1 MSRSKEEILAQSFAQ
16 SREGH
21 HELVMYSLRKM
32 AEPHVK
38 ENYHTL
44 TNLPNLKA
52 LFYLGDEMTMEN
64 PEREFAVIILDIAQF
79 KAVNEFCGRVGG
91 DALLMYIA
99 GLLDKISQERELTI
113 ACHMRADVFI
123 LYTAFEE
130 EQELVDIV
138 EKLKDDIEKYEI
150 ACKIMLAFG
159 ICTSVKNGRAV
170 SYLKD
175 CATTA
180 LNTIKGKFYTSYAFF
195 DDNMRREQMRKQQIE
210 NDVLPA
216 MRNDEFKLFIQ
227 PKVDMNTGEIIG
239 GECLVRW
246 LTPMGM
252 CSPGDFIPVLERD
265 GFIINLDT
273 YIWEKAFA
281 FLAELRKEGVRQVPL
296 SMNVSRVHA
305 YDDGF
310 MDKLFELSDVYKIEP
325 SMVTLELTESAFLGD
340 ESLMY
345 ERMKRLQDKGFKI
358 SIDDF
363 GTGYSNMK
371 MLKTDFVDEIKV
383 DRSFIMD
390 IECERSKIV
399 VKHTLELLHAVGVDV
414 VIEGVESKEQEEFLL
429 SCGCKSAQ
437 GFRYYRPMLC
447 SDFKA
452 LL

>member
-1 MSRSKEEILAQSFAQ
+1 MGRTKEEIMEQSFAK
-16 SREGH
+16 SEEGR
-21 HELVMYSLRKM
+21 HELYMYSLRKM

-44 TNLPNLKA
+44 TNLPNLRA
-52 LFYLGDEMTMEN
+52 LFYSGDEMTMEN
-64 PEREFAVIILDIAQF
+64 PDKEFAVILLDIAQF

-91 DALLMYIA
+91 DHLLIYIA
-99 GLLDKISQERELTI
+99 DLLDKIAKERPLTI

-123 LYTAFEE
+123 LLTAFEE
-130 EQELVDIV
+130 EQELICIV
-138 EKLKDDIEKYEI
+138 ESLKEDIEKYEI

-227 PKVDMNTGEIIG
+227 PKVDMSTGEIVG

-252 CSPGDFIPVLERD
+252 CSPADFIPVLERD
-265 GFIINLDT
+265 GFIINLDS

-281 FLAELRKEGVRQVPL
+281 FLADLKKEGIRQVPL
-296 SMNVSRVHA
+296 SVNVSRVHA
-305 YDDGF
+305 YDEGF
-310 MDKLFELSDVYKIEP
+310 VDKLFELSEIYKIDP
-325 SMVTLELTESAFLGD
+325 SLITLELTESAFLGD

-345 ERMKRLQDKGFKI
+345 ERMRRLQEEGFRV

-371 MLKTDFVDEIKV
+371 LLKTDFMDEIKV
-383 DRSFIMD
+383 DRTFIMD
-390 IECERSKIV
+390 IESERNKIV
-399 VKHTLELLHAVGVDV
+399 VTHTLNLLHAVGMDV
-414 VIEGVESKEQEEFLL
+414 VIEGVETKEQEEFLL
-429 SCGCKSAQ
+429 SCGCKTAQ
-437 GFRYYRPMLC
+437 GFLYYRPMLC